1 MTPRARV
8 VGLRVLQFSSV
19 RQLGYSTVS
28 SYCKLYCNWCSDTAR
43 HDSARRGCFRCEGSN
58 DHIPPTEFHTVIY
71 TARTRLGE
79 TDVVSRQTW
88 TTGYSTA
95 QPVHHCN
102 KKAHHFRNSRSI
114 SDVLLSLTRSLLS
127 HPRQDEKQ
135 MFDLDLDP
143 GTMRYHRTSNT
154 NTIVLIV

>member
-1 MTPRARV
+1 MVLRAPHTESPGPSSFPFDLLPCTVVTPRARV

-79 TDVVSRQTW
+79 SDVVSRQMW

-95 QPVHHCN
+95 STLTKRRIISATRVQFRMFLYLRHVPFFRPQDKTRN
-102 KKAHHFRNSRSI
+102 KC
-114 SDVLLSLTRSLLS
+114 
-127 HPRQDEKQ
+127 
-135 MFDLDLDP
+135 
-143 GTMRYHRTSNT
+143 
-154 NTIVLIV
+154 LI